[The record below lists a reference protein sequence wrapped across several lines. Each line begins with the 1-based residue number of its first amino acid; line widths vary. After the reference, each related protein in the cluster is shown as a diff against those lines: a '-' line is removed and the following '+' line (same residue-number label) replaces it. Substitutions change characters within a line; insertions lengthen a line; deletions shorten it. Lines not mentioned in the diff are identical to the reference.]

1 MAIQSIGDGNL
12 YQPSHHTQARPGA
25 SDATAGTQVSATTLE
40 NSSVRPNDKVHPES
54 LHQAV
59 QKLNDFVRGASQN
72 VIFSIDKDTD
82 ISVIK
87 VVDRQTNDVI
97 RQIPSE
103 EAIQIAKVLDKFQGL
118 LVREK
123 A

>member
-1 MAIQSIGDGNL
+1 MAIQSAGDVNL
-12 YQPSHHTQARPGA
+12 YQAPPVSQTRARA
-25 SDATAGTQVSATTLE
+25 NDSSSATQFSATPSENDSPRDNENIQKENLQQTL
-40 NSSVRPNDKVHPES
+40 
-54 LHQAV
+54 
-59 QKLNDFVRGASQN
+59 QKLNEFVSGASQN
-72 VIFSIDKDTD
+72 VVFSIDKDTD

-87 VVDRQTNDVI
+87 VVDRQTNEVI

>member
-12 YQPSHHTQARPGA
+12 YQPSPLTQTHPKA
-25 SDATAGTQVSATTLE
+25 SDSTATTQVSATPLE
-40 NSSVRPNDKVHPES
+40 KASASQNDNAQQES

-59 QKLNDFVRGASQN
+59 QKLNDFVSGASQN
-72 VIFSIDKDTD
+72 VVFSIDKDTD

-97 RQIPSE
+97 RQIPSV